1 MPDLIWTPGAFV
13 YLANKIQVNDI
24 RSSLVF
30 EKTWVKWQVIDV
42 EGQAKDMDM
51 SLSSIGI
58 DSS

>member
-51 SLSSIGI
+51 SLSSIGS

>member
-24 RSSLVF
+24 RSSLFF

-42 EGQAKDMDM
+42 EGQVKDMDM
-51 SLSSIGI
+51 SLSSIGS